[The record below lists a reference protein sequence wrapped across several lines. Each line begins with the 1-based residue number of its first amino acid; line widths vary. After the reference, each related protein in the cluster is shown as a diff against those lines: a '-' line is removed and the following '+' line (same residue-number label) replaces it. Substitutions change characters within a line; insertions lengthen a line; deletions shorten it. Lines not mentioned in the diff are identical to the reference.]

1 VLTTLTGPGLA
12 VLLLIA
18 GISGA
23 VGTALRGGRRGRL
36 VASVALGLAGAV
48 LGPWL
53 AHEFH
58 VAELVEL
65 QVSDQPF
72 PLVSSALGA
81 AVSVALLYVLSG
93 RQLLRS

>member
-1 VLTTLTGPGLA
+1 M
-12 VLLLIA
+12 LLVIA

-23 VGTALRGGRRGRL
+23 VGTVLGGGGQGRL

-53 AHEFH
+53 AHQFH
-58 VAELVEL
+58 VAELFEL

-81 AVSVALLYVLSG
+81 AVSVALVSFASG
-93 RQLLRS
+93 PRLLRN